1 MKKGLLMCMVLVL
14 ASVAVLVGQVRA
26 GEMEDLIAAAKQEI
40 IDLRM
45 PYTSDHEIDYDPIT
59 QVLTVGFRTGPE
71 FTYNYNL
78 YYLLWWDAQFIALD
92 CFERRDLPVKEVGV
106 FTNLEDNSG
115 ILLSITKADY
125 VRKYANAANGMGK
138 WIDLS
143 DSFLWDE
150 EKEEWRAISK

>member
-1 MKKGLLMCMVLVL
+1 MRKVIGLLVIVI
-14 ASVAVLVGQVRA
+14 VAALVGQIQA
-26 GEMEDLIAAAKQEI
+26 GETEDLIAAASQEI

-45 PYTSDHEIDYDPIT
+45 PYTSDYEINYDQAT
-59 QVLTVGFRTGPE
+59 QVLTVGFKTGPE

-78 YYLLWWDAQFIALD
+78 YYLLWWDCQFIALD
-92 CFERRDLPVKEVGV
+92 CFERRDIPVKAVGV
-106 FTNLEDNSG
+106 YTNLEDNSG

-150 EKEEWRAISK
+150 ENEEWRAIAK

>member
-1 MKKGLLMCMVLVL
+1 MVI
-14 ASVAVLVGQVRA
+14 VAALVGQSQA
-26 GEMEDLIAAAKQEI
+26 GETKDLIAAASQEI

-45 PYTSDHEIDYDPIT
+45 PYTSDYEIDYDQTT
-59 QVLTVGFRTGPE
+59 QVLTVGFKTDPE

-78 YYLLWWDAQFIALD
+78 YYLLWWDCQFIALE
-92 CFERRDLPVKEVGV
+92 CFERRDIPVKAVGV
-106 FTNLEDNSG
+106 YTNLEDNSG

-150 EKEEWRAISK
+150 ENEEWRAIAK

>member
-1 MKKGLLMCMVLVL
+1 MRKVIGLLVIVI
-14 ASVAVLVGQVRA
+14 VAALVGQIQA
-26 GEMEDLIAAAKQEI
+26 GETEDLIAAASQEI

-45 PYTSDHEIDYDPIT
+45 PYTSDYEIDYDQTT
-59 QVLTVGFRTGPE
+59 QVLTVGFKTGPE
-71 FTYNYNL
+71 FSYNYNL
-78 YYLLWWDAQFIALD
+78 YYLLWWDCQFIALD
-92 CFERRDLPVKEVGV
+92 CFERRDIPVKAVGV
-106 FTNLEDNSG
+106 YANLEYNSG

-150 EKEEWRAISK
+150 ENEEWRAIAK

>member
-1 MKKGLLMCMVLVL
+1 MRKVIGLLVIVI
-14 ASVAVLVGQVRA
+14 VAALVGQIQA
-26 GEMEDLIAAAKQEI
+26 GETEDLIAAASQEI

-45 PYTSDHEIDYDPIT
+45 PYTSDYKINYDQTT
-59 QVLTVGFRTGPE
+59 QVLTVGFKTGPE

-78 YYLLWWDAQFIALD
+78 YYLLWWDCQFIALD
-92 CFERRDLPVKEVGV
+92 CFERRDIPVKAVGV
-106 FTNLEDNSG
+106 YTNLEDNSG

-150 EKEEWRAISK
+150 ENEEWRAIAK

>member
-1 MKKGLLMCMVLVL
+1 MRKVIGLLVIVI
-14 ASVAVLVGQVRA
+14 VAALVGQIQA
-26 GEMEDLIAAAKQEI
+26 GETEDLIAAASQEI

-45 PYTSDHEIDYDPIT
+45 PYTSDYEINYDQTT
-59 QVLTVGFRTGPE
+59 QVLTVGFKTGPE

-78 YYLLWWDAQFIALD
+78 YYLLWWDCQFIALD
-92 CFERRDLPVKEVGV
+92 CFERRDIPVKAVGV
-106 FTNLEDNSG
+106 YTNLEDNSG

-150 EKEEWRAISK
+150 ENEEWRAIAK

>member
-1 MKKGLLMCMVLVL
+1 MRKGLLICMVLVL
-14 ASVAVLVGQVRA
+14 VSVAVLVGQIQA

-45 PYTSDHEIDYDPIT
+45 PYTSDYEIDYNPTT
-59 QVLTVGFRTGPE
+59 QVLTVGFVTGPE
-71 FTYNYNL
+71 FEYNYNL

-92 CFERRDLPVKEVGV
+92 CFERRDIPVKVVGV

-115 ILLSITKADY
+115 VMLALTKSAY
-125 VRKYANAANGMGK
+125 IKKYANAANGMGK

-143 DSFLWDE
+143 DSFVWDE
-150 EKEEWRAISK
+150 EKKEWRAIAK

>member
-1 MKKGLLMCMVLVL
+1 MRKVIGLLVIVIVT
-14 ASVAVLVGQVRA
+14 ALVGQIQA
-26 GEMEDLIAAAKQEI
+26 GESEDLIAAASQEI

-45 PYTSDHEIDYDPIT
+45 PYTGDYEIDYDQTT
-59 QVLTVGFRTGPE
+59 QVLTVGFKTGPE

-78 YYLLWWDAQFIALD
+78 YYLLWWDCQFMALD
-92 CFERRDLPVKEVGV
+92 CFERRDIPVKAVGV
-106 FTNLEDNSG
+106 YTNLEDNSG

-150 EKEEWRAISK
+150 ENEEWRAIAK